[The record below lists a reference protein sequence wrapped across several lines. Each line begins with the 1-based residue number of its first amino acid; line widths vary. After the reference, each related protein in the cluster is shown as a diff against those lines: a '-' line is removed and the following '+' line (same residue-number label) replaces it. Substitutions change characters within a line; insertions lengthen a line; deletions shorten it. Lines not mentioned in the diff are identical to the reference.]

1 MWQVGD
7 DVICSTALDLKG
19 EEIQKLSVIQSLPNL
34 LATDVQACMSQVVP
48 KMQQSLPTASP
59 EFHLAA
65 ASTFKTIIEQK
76 LISHAVFS
84 QTFLQSILSSLDSHK
99 NDSVIYRAWL
109 EALLD
114 VIELLPAEDI
124 RSQILDFAVN
134 YGQLAQPILLR
145 IASGKL
151 LGKMCTRFDSEMIQK
166 EVLPTVQSLC
176 QDVYGEV
183 RANMCLQLPYVAEGL
198 KPECVK
204 PALLPSLVELAI
216 DEDSDVRIASIQ
228 TIVNLIP
235 LLEQDTLINIIVPLI
250 KKLCDNASVTDD
262 DVICVIAQ
270 EFGKLISS
278 LQDCLTVDRKWF
290 LNYFQEL
297 SKMGLSATAKKYV
310 KPELT
315 FIVYSDIVSQRC
327 LQCRRQCAF
336 NLPAIF
342 NFVIST
348 LSPTSSSSEEID
360 LILSIFSALSYD
372 PYYMVRRTVACGFH
386 EVAKI
391 LGPRLGSIEM
401 VFERLLKDESVEVLE
416 GLIPNL
422 TLILE
427 WLHSCEMTNKEEVRV
442 GIGKALLKCEAEIAS
457 TNSWRLAAIL
467 FAQFESLPK
476 HFPSDFLYSYFVPLS
491 FTRILKARP
500 LPIRLAAG
508 RMYLVL
514 LRYNAKSVQR
524 TELRNRLLNE
534 LAKSSDYYVRMLFV
548 RMMVEAMSIFST
560 EYFKKYF
567 FMPLMNLAEDPIAN
581 IRLKV
586 VMLMPLLKG
595 QLRVPTDKKLL
606 TALETTLRHL
616 ATEKDKDVN
625 AALLNVTKAL
635 EEIEVLY
642 EGQSK
647 PATSSKI
654 NEDLKKLE
662 EEKRISLSGKVT
674 SDQTGK
680 KSHSRSRSAI
690 TNRSKSNVE
699 TSTKLIQPIKDSTST
714 SRERSDSAKSS
725 TSNNT
730 LTSNW
735 VHLTPNRN
743 LLTYPSEKINHSAST
758 TSTAS
763 LDNDYWKTNILA
775 TTEKSFS
782 KLSLFEALVTS
793 LPKERNQGSEHR
805 CCNFKYCP
813 CNKYDFEFSQSKP
826 HALCMHNRH
835 ICSDLNKPFLL
846 ATNSRGER
854 SQDMQHYN
862 TSSLLTRNIYRTNF
876 AIRNKL
882 PNVPA
887 LRTLTNTA
895 QYNFPW
901 TFSSLPEIP
910 VALSDDEFLVD
921 AGIRMPAQL
930 LSSQNI
936 SKIPNW
942 QNCFDKKKVGSID
955 VHRNNAIFD
964 QTSKVVRYS
973 SEKYDHTEYRSPQ
986 ERSEF
991 KTDTSLDYKE
1001 RYSRLSALKENFDD
1015 QQFLK
1020 SDLRS
1025 KRYSTPNGR
1034 VSFRLDSSE
1043 EKPIDDNL
1051 KRNSGVNFG
1060 KDRKLINS
1068 KSLLDRGKRH
1078 SASYTIK
1085 IPDSKDTKQ
1094 KLKRHSMDVT
1104 TDCSSIERF
1113 NRPLRRYSTLDVN
1126 HNQGLGSSKIPL
1138 RSSSISSGS
1147 RTAPTTRASS
1157 PIRSHFRFSL
1167 ESCPI
1172 TDGLCTEN
1180 RFDRLSSSNEEV
1192 YKFCQRFIGYE
1203 STFNKNPSSLRSRD
1217 SKLPV
1222 RSTRKRL

>member
-491 FTRILKARP
+491 FTRILKAVSYFILSENSCQKHVSNNAYMRTLQRP

-714 SRERSDSAKSS
+714 SRERSDSAKS
-725 TSNNT
+725 
-730 LTSNW
+730 
-735 VHLTPNRN
+735 
-743 LLTYPSEKINHSAST
+743 
-758 TSTAS
+758 
-763 LDNDYWKTNILA
+763 
-775 TTEKSFS
+775 
-782 KLSLFEALVTS
+782 
-793 LPKERNQGSEHR
+793 
-805 CCNFKYCP
+805 
-813 CNKYDFEFSQSKP
+813 
-826 HALCMHNRH
+826 
-835 ICSDLNKPFLL
+835 
-846 ATNSRGER
+846 
-854 SQDMQHYN
+854 
-862 TSSLLTRNIYRTNF
+862 
-876 AIRNKL
+876 
-882 PNVPA
+882 
-887 LRTLTNTA
+887 
-895 QYNFPW
+895 
-901 TFSSLPEIP
+901 SSLPEIP